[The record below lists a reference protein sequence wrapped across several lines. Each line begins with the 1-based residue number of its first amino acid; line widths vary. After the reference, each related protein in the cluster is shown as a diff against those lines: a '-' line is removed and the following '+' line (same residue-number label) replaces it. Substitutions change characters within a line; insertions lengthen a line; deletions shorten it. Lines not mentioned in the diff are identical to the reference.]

1 MIDLNKI
8 TLPVLAYS
16 QRRAALSHYISFLA
30 LSSFKC
36 LSLQLTKSELN
47 RTRNRKVLYTNITL
61 PQDILVDK
69 TFRSRDRFMM
79 EETLPKWTCKISH
92 CCCSSL
98 AHPYPKYVPTNSC
111 AIIYNL
117 PQGIPVLDPHST
129 IECSPWRTRTHLC
142 WHWYY
147 ESHCWLLQQCQI
159 GES

>member
-1 MIDLNKI
+1 M
-8 TLPVLAYS
+8 LAYS
-16 QRRAALSHYISFLA
+16 LHRAALSHYISFLT

-98 AHPYPKYVPTNSC
+98 AHPYPNMFLPIHAPSSTIFRKACQCSTHILRLNVRHDGRICVDTDIMNHTAGCCSS
-111 AIIYNL
+111 AKSVNL
-117 PQGIPVLDPHST
+117 KLQGI
-129 IECSPWRTRTHLC
+129 W
-142 WHWYY
+142 
-147 ESHCWLLQQCQI
+147 Q
-159 GES
+159 G

>member
-1 MIDLNKI
+1 M
-8 TLPVLAYS
+8 LAYS
-16 QRRAALSHYISFLA
+16 LHRAALSHYISFLT

-79 EETLPKWTCKISH
+79 EETLPKWTCKISY

-98 AHPYPKYVPTNSC
+98 AHPYPNMFLPIHAPSSTIFRKAYQCSTHILRLNVRHDGRICVDTDIMNHTAGCCSSVN
-111 AIIYNL
+111 AKSVNL
-117 PQGIPVLDPHST
+117 KLQGI
-129 IECSPWRTRTHLC
+129 W
-142 WHWYY
+142 
-147 ESHCWLLQQCQI
+147 Q
-159 GES
+159 G